1 MHPAGHG
8 VYRNS
13 VQEGRFE
20 GADGS
25 AKVYSQKDAFG
36 DALVGVDGSMFTID
50 QVLWLVME
58 SGKPMA
64 LTKDTKIFCIFDVC
78 R

>member
-1 MHPAGHG
+1 M
-8 VYRNS
+8 
-13 VQEGRFE
+13 QEGRFE

-25 AKVYSQKDAFG
+25 AEVYSQKDAFG